1 MIEILAAKMEGALK
15 EKHDLSS
22 GVQSV
27 LTVPEPGSGVES
39 TPEVE
44 PGIAAEGALRSIL
57 AEKDAVFETDQQSLW
72 KAATTPSRWPK
83 QQWEMHRSK
92 IYLGT
97 SVLIFLL
104 VLTLPQRSPETNL
117 TMFKELSLGL
127 GLAATPSMPVPDD
140 HPDVGVWVDLHTG
153 LYYCS
158 GTEAYGKTGEGKFTN
173 QSQAREE
180 HFKPAASNVCQ

>member
-1 MIEILAAKMEGALK
+1 MIENLAAQMEGALK

-22 GVQSV
+22 GVQSA
-27 LTVPEPGSGVES
+27 LTAPEPESGVES

-72 KAATTPSRWPK
+72 KAATKLPRWPK
-83 QQWEMHRSK
+83 EQWEMHRSK

-117 TMFKELSLGL
+117 TMFKELSLNL

-158 GTEAYGKTGEGKFTN
+158 GTETYGKTGEGKFTT
-173 QSQAREE
+173 QRQAREE
-180 HFKPAASNVCQ
+180 HFKPANSNVCQ

>member
-1 MIEILAAKMEGALK
+1 MIESLAAKMEGALK

-44 PGIAAEGALRSIL
+44 PGVAAEGALRSIL

-72 KAATTPSRWPK
+72 KAATKPSRWPK

-117 TMFKELSLGL
+117 TMFKELSLSL

-173 QSQAREE
+173 QRQAREE

>member
-1 MIEILAAKMEGALK
+1 MLDRSGRLFQSAARALAAAATASCWSPPPPGAACTGT
-15 EKHDLSS
+15 HSS
-22 GVQSV
+22 
-27 LTVPEPGSGVES
+27 
-39 TPEVE
+39 
-44 PGIAAEGALRSIL
+44 
-57 AEKDAVFETDQQSLW
+57 
-72 KAATTPSRWPK
+72 ATTPSRWPK

-117 TMFKELSLGL
+117 TMFKEISLGL
-127 GLAATPSMPVPDD
+127 GLAGTPSMPVPDD
-140 HPDVGVWVDLHTG
+140 DHPDAGVWVDLHTG

-173 QSQAREE
+173 QRQAREE
-180 HFKPAASNVCQ
+180 HFKPAASNGCQ